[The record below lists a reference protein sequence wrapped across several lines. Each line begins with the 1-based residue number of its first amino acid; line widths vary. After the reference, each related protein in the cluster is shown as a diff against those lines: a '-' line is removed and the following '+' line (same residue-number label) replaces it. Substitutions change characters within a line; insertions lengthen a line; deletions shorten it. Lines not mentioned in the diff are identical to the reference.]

1 LWWAECT
8 PTGVK
13 NSEFMETET
22 VIVSI
27 VALALFAYLFIAMVY
42 PEKF

>member
-1 LWWAECT
+1 
-8 PTGVK
+8 
-13 NSEFMETET
+13 MET

-27 VALALFAYLFIAMVY
+27 VALALFVYLFIAMVY